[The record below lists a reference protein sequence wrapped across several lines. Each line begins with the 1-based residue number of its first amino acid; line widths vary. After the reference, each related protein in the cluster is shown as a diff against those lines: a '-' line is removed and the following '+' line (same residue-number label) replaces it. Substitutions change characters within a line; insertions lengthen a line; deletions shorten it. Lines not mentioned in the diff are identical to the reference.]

1 MNILSSWFKRN
12 VNNPQ
17 IVILIS
23 MLIILFATIIF
34 LGKPLAPFL
43 SSVVLAY
50 LLESVV
56 VRLQSLKLPRILAV
70 TLVFLLFVA
79 LLMFM
84 IFWVI
89 PVLISQISQLVQQLP
104 TYLST
109 GLDFVRKLPEN
120 YPNIIS
126 SEQAASLTSTITSEL
141 TQLGQGVLSKTVS
154 SFFSVMSIGIFLIL
168 TPILV
173 FFMLK
178 DKGEIMKWFSRFVP
192 RDSKLT
198 LSVWG
203 EVDEQL
209 GNYVRGKVIEIFI
222 VGLVTYI
229 LFILFD
235 LEYSILLATLT
246 GFSVLIPYIGAA
258 LVTIP
263 IALVSFFQFGWT
275 SGFAWVMVSYGII
288 QLLDGNVLVPWLFSE
303 VNNLHPV
310 AIIVAVLF
318 FGGIFGFWGV
328 FFAIPLATM
337 VNAIINAWPDKA
349 EDIDL

>member
-1 MNILSSWFKRN
+1 M
-12 VNNPQ
+12 
-17 IVILIS
+17 
-23 MLIILFATIIF
+23 
-34 LGKPLAPFL
+34 
-43 SSVVLAY
+43 
-50 LLESVV
+50 
-56 VRLQSLKLPRILAV
+56 
-70 TLVFLLFVA
+70 
-79 LLMFM
+79 
-84 IFWVI
+84 
-89 PVLISQISQLVQQLP
+89 VQQLP

-109 GLDFVRKLPEN
+109 GLDFVRELPEN
-120 YPNIIS
+120 YPKIIS
-126 SEQAASLTSTITSEL
+126 SEQAVSLTSAITSEL
-141 TQLGQGVLSKTVS
+141 TQLGQGALTKTVS
-154 SFFSVMSIGIFLIL
+154 SFFSVISIGIFIIL

-178 DKGEIMKWFSRFVP
+178 DKGVIMKWFSGFVP
-192 RDSKLT
+192 KDSKLS
-198 LSVWG
+198 LSVWK

-229 LFILFD
+229 FFILFD

-263 IALVSFFQFGWT
+263 IALVAFFQFGWT
-275 SGFAWVMVSYGII
+275 TDFAWIMVSYSII

-349 EDIDL
+349 EGLDF